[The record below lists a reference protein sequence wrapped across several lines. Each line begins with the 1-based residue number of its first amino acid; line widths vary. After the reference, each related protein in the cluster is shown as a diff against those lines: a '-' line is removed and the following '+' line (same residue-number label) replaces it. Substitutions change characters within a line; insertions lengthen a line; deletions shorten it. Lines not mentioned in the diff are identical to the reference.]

1 MPLRIIRD
9 DITRVKADAIVN
21 AANSQLRAGGGVCG
35 AIFAAAGEAELSQ
48 ACRAIGHC
56 PTGQAVI
63 TPGFQLPAK
72 FVIHAVGPVWQGG
85 QHGERELLASCYRA
99 ALELALAHRLRSI
112 AFPLISTG
120 IYGYPKAEAL
130 QVAIRVIGA
139 FLLEHDMTVTL
150 VVYDG
155 ASFAISE
162 KLFSSIAAYIDDRY
176 LDEHPDRRRYRQL
189 EAFDVNE
196 SPAVQY
202 EMQLVREE
210 KASRSLDDLVKHPDE
225 TFSQMLLRLI
235 DEKGLTDAVV
245 YKRANI
251 DRRHFSKIRGDAQY
265 QAKKATA
272 LALAIALELNL
283 DETRDLL
290 ARAGYALSRSS
301 KMDIIIEYFLTEGN
315 HNIFEINEALF
326 AFDQPLLGA

>member
-48 ACRAIGHC
+48 ACRAIGYC

-85 QHGERELLASCYRA
+85 QHGERELLASCYQA

-176 LDEHPDRRRYRQL
+176 LDEHPDYRRSRQMMSFEL
-189 EAFDVNE
+189 SE
-196 SPAVQY
+196 SMAEPIDMMMSQV
-202 EMQLVREE
+202 

-251 DRRHFSKIRGDAQY
+251 DRRHFSKIRGDSQY